1 MDRDT
6 LAETI
11 FARMAAPYGDAIT
24 PALTQQ
30 LRISANLAAEDIL
43 AKIIA
48 DRAAAERARRD
59 HIRELSKLPLRH
71 RLTAMRTDDLNR
83 GQRAI

>member
-43 AKIIA
+43 ARIIA

-59 HIRELSKLPLRH
+59 HIREMSKLPLRH
-71 RLTAMRTDDLNR
+71 RLASMRTDDLNR
-83 GQRAI
+83 AG

>member
-6 LAETI
+6 IAETI

-43 AKIIA
+43 ARLIA

-71 RLTAMRTDDLNR
+71 RLAAMRTDDLNR